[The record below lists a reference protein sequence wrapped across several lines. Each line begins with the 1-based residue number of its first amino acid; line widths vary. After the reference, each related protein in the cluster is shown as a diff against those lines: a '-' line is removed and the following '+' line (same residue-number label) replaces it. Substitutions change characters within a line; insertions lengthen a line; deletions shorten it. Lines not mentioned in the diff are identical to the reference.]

1 MIMPTKAQNVDKMN
15 GAQDGGFN
23 MGINLGKGMGAVK
36 PMNYDGF
43 AEDGDLFTKKP
54 KSRGNPTD

>member
-1 MIMPTKAQNVDKMN
+1 MN

-23 MGINLGKGMGAVK
+23 MGINLGKAMGGVK

-43 AEDGDLFTKKP
+43 AEDGDLFNKKP
-54 KSRGNPTD
+54 KSRGKPTD